1 MGRRDLTYN
10 QARPTSGGNNM
21 KYTYA
26 VLGAGRQGTAS
37 AYDMARWGDAK
48 RVILADRDLAIAE
61 RSAQRVNQL
70 MGAVVAEAV
79 QVEVTDKAALERVLT
94 GVDAFVSAVPY
105 YYNLDIT
112 NVAIEVKASMCDLGG
127 NTDIVRQQHALAAQA
142 RQAGISIIPDCGQV
156 PGMGTSLT
164 VYTMGLLDEATDV
177 YMWDGGIPQNP
188 QSPFNYLLTFHV
200 AGLTNEYAEPA
211 IFLRNGKITQVE
223 PMTELETVEFP
234 GSVGTLEAFVAG
246 GGTSTM
252 PWTFEGKLRTLQ
264 NLTLRYPGHFNQLRA
279 FWDLGL
285 WNLKPVMVGGNEVV
299 PRDVFHALYE
309 PKVIFPDEPEKSK
322 DIVFVRVKALGKKG
336 GKPAQAVV
344 ELQDHF
350 DEKTGFT
357 AMERTTGWDA
367 AIVAEMMAH
376 GLTPHGAGGVESF
389 VPAVPFVNE
398 LRRRGFQITEKV
410 E

>member
-1 MGRRDLTYN
+1 
-10 QARPTSGGNNM
+10 M

-37 AYDMARWGDAK
+37 AYDMARWGEAE
-48 RVILADRDLAIAE
+48 RVILCDQDLEIAAKAAE
-61 RSAQRVNQL
+61 RVNRLVGRRVADAAQ
-70 MGAVVAEAV
+70 AEA
-79 QVEVTDKAALERVLT
+79 TDLAALERVLT
-94 GVDAFVSAVPY
+94 GVNAFVSAVPY
-105 YYNLDIT
+105 YYNLAIT
-112 NVAIEVKASMCDLGG
+112 SVAIQVKASMCDLGG
-127 NTDIVRQQHALAAQA
+127 NTDIVRQQHTFDDRA

-156 PGMGTSLT
+156 PGMGSSLI

-177 YMWDGGIPQNP
+177 YMWDGGLPQNP
-188 QSPFNYLLTFHV
+188 QPPFNYLLTFHV
-200 AGLTNEYAEPA
+200 AGLTNEYAEPG
-211 IFLRNGKITQVE
+211 IFLRDGKITLVE
-223 PMTELETVEFP
+223 PMTELERVEFP
-234 GSVGTLEAFVAG
+234 DSVGTLEAFVAG

-285 WNLKPVMVGGNEVV
+285 WDLKPVRVGDSEIV

-309 PKVIFPDEPEKSK
+309 PKVTFPGDAEKTK
-322 DIVFVRVKALGKKG
+322 DIVFVRVKAIGKKDG
-336 GKPAQAVV
+336 QPAQAVV
-344 ELQDHF
+344 ELVDRY
-350 DEKTGFT
+350 DEATGFT

-376 GLTPHGAGGVESF
+376 GQTPRGAGGVETF

-398 LRRRGFQITEKV
+398 LRRRGFSITERV

>member
-1 MGRRDLTYN
+1 
-10 QARPTSGGNNM
+10 M

-37 AYDMARWGDAK
+37 AYDMARWGEAK
-48 RVILADRDLAIAE
+48 RVILADRELAF
-61 RSAQRVNQL
+61 AQRAARRVNQL
-70 MGAVVAEAV
+70 IGTEVAEAT
-79 QVEVTDKAALERVLT
+79 QVEVTDMAALEQVLQ

-112 NVAIEVKASMCDLGG
+112 RVAVKVKASMCDLGG
-127 NTDIVRQQHALAAQA
+127 NTDIARQQHTFNDQAL
-142 RQAGISIIPDCGQV
+142 QAGISIIPDCGQV
-156 PGMGTSLT
+156 PGLGTSLT

-188 QSPFNYLLTFHV
+188 QPPFNYLLTFHV

-211 IFLRNGKITQVE
+211 VFLRNGKITQVE
-223 PMTELETVEFP
+223 PMTELEMVEFP
-234 GSVGTLEAFVAG
+234 DSVGTLEAFVAS

-264 NLTLRYPGHFNQLRA
+264 NLTLRYPGHFPKLRA
-279 FWDLGL
+279 FWELGL
-285 WNLKPVMVGGNEVV
+285 WDLKPVRVGENEVV

-309 PKVIFPDEPEKSK
+309 PKVTFPDDPEKSK
-322 DIVFVRVKALGKKG
+322 DIVLVRVKALGKKNG
-336 GKPAQAVV
+336 RPAKAVV
-344 ELQDHF
+344 ELVDRF
-350 DEKTGFT
+350 DEQTGFT

-376 GLTPHGAGGVESF
+376 GLTPRGAGGVESF
-389 VPAVPFVNE
+389 VPAVPFMRE
-398 LRRRGFQITEKV
+398 LRERGFHIKEKV